1 MSGGVHTGEYSEE
14 RLWTSWF
21 THKKHLYQIF
31 YLVIEFKFVS
41 VVSLIDTGKIMDILS
56 FQYSEIVLYFFSLLP
71 NEIHLFPSYP
81 Q

>member
-21 THKKHLYQIF
+21 THKKHLYQIV

-56 FQYSEIVLYFFSLLP
+56 FQYSEIVLYFFQSVTK
-71 NEIHLFPSYP
+71 
-81 Q
+81 